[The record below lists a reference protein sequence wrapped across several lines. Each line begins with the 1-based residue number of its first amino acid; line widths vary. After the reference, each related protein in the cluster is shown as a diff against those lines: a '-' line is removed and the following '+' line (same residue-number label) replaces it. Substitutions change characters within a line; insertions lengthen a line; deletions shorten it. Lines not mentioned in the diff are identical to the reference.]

1 MADKDY
7 AAKRSP
13 ERTPEPPAEVAGNV
27 DVATAPPG
35 SRFMIHQHH
44 ARRLHFDLR
53 LEMMNGSTPVLVS
66 WAVPK
71 NLPLKKGK
79 PHLAVHVEDHPFD
92 YGSFSGSI
100 PQGSY
105 GAGEVRIFDSGT
117 YELLEQETG
126 KLTIRL
132 LGRRI
137 RGVYHLFRTAK
148 SGQDDK
154 DWLVRLRTDERP
166 ERDPFPEL
174 RPMLSSSAQH
184 AFDDDQ
190 WLFEPKWDGVRALA
204 ACTDETL
211 LISRS
216 GRDISA
222 TYPELNRLN
231 ERLVALDAILD
242 GEIAATV
249 EGRPSF
255 ERLQARI
262 NLTEAREIERAVAK
276 IPVSYFVF
284 DLVYLDG
291 KSLVSTPLRERKQ
304 LLDEL
309 VVPSQAVQVTTH
321 VTGEGTALAHAARA
335 QRLEGIVAKKLASP
349 YRPGKRTREWLK
361 IKEVHEADVV
371 IGGWSPG
378 EGAREWSF
386 GALLVG
392 AYDKSGLRFLGAVGT
407 GFDESKLIELTAL
420 LAPLETTECPFAEG
434 PAGMRAGGSGRS
446 LRSPRWVR
454 PELVARVEYREVTTA
469 PRLRAPAFKGLR
481 TDKGPLECLLEQLTP
496 GGAMAPAT

>member
-7 AAKRSP
+7 AAKRT
-13 ERTPEPPAEVAGNV
+13 ERTPEPPAEVAGNI
-27 DVATAPPG
+27 DVATAPAG
-35 SRFMIHQHH
+35 SSFVIHQHH

-53 LEMMNGSTPVLVS
+53 LEMMNGATPVLAS

-71 NLPLKKGK
+71 NLPLRPGK
-79 PHLAVHVEDHPFD
+79 PHLAVHVEDHPFE
-92 YGSFSGSI
+92 YGSFSGTI
-100 PQGSY
+100 PEGY

-117 YELLEQETG
+117 YELLEQEPG

-132 LGRRI
+132 MGERI
-137 RGVYHLFRTAK
+137 KGVYHLFRTAK
-148 SGQDDK
+148 SGQDEK
-154 DWLVRLRTDERP
+154 DWLVRLRADERP

-174 RPMLSSSAQH
+174 RPMLSSPAQH
-184 AFDDDQ
+184 AFDDAQ

-222 TYPELNRLN
+222 TYPELGRLH
-231 ERLVALDAILD
+231 ERLVALEAILD

-249 EGRPSF
+249 DGRPSF
-255 ERLQARI
+255 ERLQSRI
-262 NLTEAREIERAVAK
+262 NLTEAREIERAMAK
-276 IPVSYFVF
+276 IPVAYFAF
-284 DLVYLDG
+284 DLLYLDG
-291 KSLVSTPLRERKQ
+291 QSLISRPLSERKK

-309 VVPSQAVQVTTH
+309 VVPSEVVQVTTYIER
-321 VTGEGTALAHAARA
+321 EGLALAQAARA

-361 IKEVHEADVV
+361 IKEVHDADVV

-378 EGAREWSF
+378 EGHRDTSF

-392 AYDKSGLRFLGAVGT
+392 AYSDEGLRFLGAVGT
-407 GFDESKLIELTAL
+407 GFDDRMLGDLTAR
-420 LAPLETTECPFAEG
+420 LASLETAECPFVEG
-434 PAGMRAGGSGRS
+434 PAGMKAGGSGKS
-446 LRSPRWVR
+446 LRNPRWVR
-454 PELVARVEYREVTTA
+454 PDLVARVEYREVTAA
-469 PRLRAPAFKGLR
+469 PRLRAPAFKTVR
-481 TDKGPLECLLEQLTP
+481 EDKNPLDCRLEQLAVTE
-496 GGAMAPAT
+496 ATTTRA